1 MQINNTSFAQAF
13 QAINPIDANMDK
25 RNELQQAQEQAQQQ
39 KRSVTIGVIEHNQTQ
54 NNIKT
59 YTNAYQTAVG
69 NDSSSSSN
77 NSLSYSDLQDINQTI
92 NRYQIANSDILSNM
106 MERQE
111 ENIATTYNTSGV
123 QQPSQTGS
131 VISAY
136 A

>member
-1 MQINNTSFAQAF
+1 MQINNTSFAQAY
-13 QAINPIDANMDK
+13 QAINPIDANVDK
-25 RNELQQAQEQAQQQ
+25 RNELQQAQAQQQ
-39 KRSVTIGVIEHNQTQ
+39 KRSVTIGFIEHNQTQ
-54 NNIKT
+54 NNIET
-59 YTNAYQTAVG
+59 YTNAYQAAVG

-77 NSLSYSDLQDINQTI
+77 NSLSYNDLQDINQTI
-92 NRYQIANSDILSNM
+92 NRYQIANSDVLSNIM
-106 MERQE
+106 DRQE

>member
-1 MQINNTSFAQAF
+1 MQINNTSFAQAY
-13 QAINPIDANMDK
+13 QAINPIDANVDK
-25 RNELQQAQEQAQQQ
+25 RNELQQAQAQQQ
-39 KRSVTIGVIEHNQTQ
+39 KRSVTIGFIEHNQTQ
-54 NNIKT
+54 NNIET
-59 YTNAYQTAVG
+59 YTNAYQAAVG

-77 NSLSYSDLQDINQTI
+77 NSLSYNDLQDINQTI
-92 NRYQIANSDILSNM
+92 NRYQVANSDVLSNIM
-106 MERQE
+106 DRQE